1 MPFNIALSS
10 SWPLNIDP
18 QQILLHWLNL
28 VILAGGLYFILYKP
42 VKKFIAKREE
52 HYRELDQQAGE
63 KLAQAEQFKEQY
75 SEKLAAADEEIHQA
89 RVKAQQSTERST
101 QEQLDQARAQ
111 AEQIVAQARAQAD
124 RIKEQAVHDS
134 QDEIRRMA
142 EMAAA
147 RLALRKDPFDQF
159 LDLAEG
165 GKEHEG
171 K

>member
-1 MPFNIALSS
+1 M
-10 SWPLNIDP
+10 PLNIDW
-18 QQILLHWLNL
+18 QQILLHWMNL
-28 VILAGGLYFILYKP
+28 VILAGGLYFLLYWP

-52 HYRELDQQAGE
+52 HYKDLEQQADD
-63 KLAQAEQFKEQY
+63 KIAQAQQLQTQY
-75 SEKLAAADEEIHQA
+75 GEKLAAADEEIHQA
-89 RVKAQQSTERST
+89 RAKAQQAVEQST
-101 QEQLDQARAQ
+101 QEQLELARAQ

-134 QDEIRRMA
+134 QDEIRRLA
-142 EMAAA
+142 ETAAG
-147 RLALRKDPFDQF
+147 RLALQKDPFDQF

>member
-1 MPFNIALSS
+1 MPNIALSS
-10 SWPLNIDP
+10 GFPLNIDP

-28 VILAGGLYFILYKP
+28 VILVGGLYFILYKP

-52 HYRELDQQAGE
+52 HYKELEQQAE
-63 KLAQAEQFKEQY
+63 DKIAQAEQFKVQY
-75 SEKLAAADEEIHQA
+75 SEKLAAADEEIRQTRA
-89 RVKAQQSTERST
+89 KAQQAAQQSA
-101 QEQLDQARAQ
+101 QEQLEQARAQ

-124 RIKEQAVHDS
+124 RIREQAVHDS

-142 EMAAA
+142 ETAAA
-147 RLALRKDPFDQF
+147 RLALRQDPFDQF

-171 K
+171 E

>member
-1 MPFNIALSS
+1 MF
-10 SWPLNIDP
+10 PLNFDP
-18 QQILLHWLNL
+18 QQVLLHWLNL
-28 VILAGGLYFILYKP
+28 AILVGGLYFILYKP

-52 HYRELDQQAGE
+52 HYEDLERQADDRI
-63 KLAQAEQFKEQY
+63 AQAEQLQTQY
-75 SEKLAAADEEIHQA
+75 GEKLAAADEEIHQA
-89 RVKAQQSTERST
+89 RAKAQLAVEQST
-101 QEQLDQARAQ
+101 QEQLEQARAQ

-134 QDEIRRMA
+134 QDEIRRLA
-142 EMAAA
+142 ETAAG
-147 RLALRKDPFDQF
+147 RLALQKDPFDQF

>member
-10 SWPLNIDP
+10 NWPLNIDP

-28 VILAGGLYFILYKP
+28 AILVGGLYFILYKP
-42 VKKFIAKREE
+42 VKNFIAKREE
-52 HYRELDQQAGE
+52 HYKELDR
-63 KLAQAEQFKEQY
+63 QAEDRIARAEQLQTQY

-89 RVKAQQSTERST
+89 RAKAQQAVEQST
-101 QEQLDQARAQ
+101 QEQLDSARAQ

-124 RIKEQAVHDS
+124 RIKEQAIHDS
-134 QDEIRRMA
+134 QDEIRRLA
-142 EMAAA
+142 ETAAG
-147 RLALRKDPFDQF
+147 RLALQKDPFDQF

>member
-1 MPFNIALSS
+1 MPFNIALTGL
-10 SWPLNIDP
+10 PLNFDP
-18 QQILLHWLNL
+18 QQVLLHWLNL
-28 VILAGGLYFILYKP
+28 VILVGGLYFILYKP

-52 HYRELDQQAGE
+52 HYRELEQQAGDRI
-63 KLAQAEQFKEQY
+63 AQAEQLQTQY

-89 RVKAQQSTERST
+89 RAKAQAAVEQST

-111 AEQIVAQARAQAD
+111 AEQIVTQARAQAD

-134 QDEIRRMA
+134 QDEIRRLA
-142 EMAAA
+142 ETAAA

>member
-1 MPFNIALSS
+1 MPFNIALSGL
-10 SWPLNIDP
+10 PLDP

-28 VILAGGLYFILYKP
+28 VILVGGLYFILYKP

-52 HYRELDQQAGE
+52 HYRELEQQADD
-63 KLAQAEQFKEQY
+63 KIAQAEQLQVQY

-89 RVKAQQSTERST
+89 RAKAQLAVEQST

-111 AEQIVAQARAQAD
+111 AEQIVTQARAQAD

-134 QDEIRRMA
+134 QDEIRRLA
-142 EMAAA
+142 ETAAA
-147 RLALRKDPFDQF
+147 RLALRQDPFAQV

-165 GKEHEG
+165 GRENEG

>member
-1 MPFNIALSS
+1 MPFNIALSGN
-10 SWPLNIDP
+10 WPLNIDP

-28 VILAGGLYFILYKP
+28 VILVGGLYFILYKP

-52 HYRELDQQAGE
+52 HYRDLDRQADD
-63 KLAQAEQFKEQY
+63 KIAQAEQFKAQY

-89 RVKAQQSTERST
+89 RAKAQQAVEQST
-101 QEQLDQARAQ
+101 QEQLELARAQ

-124 RIKEQAVHDS
+124 RIREQAIHDS
-134 QDEIRRMA
+134 QDEIRRLA
-142 EMAAA
+142 ETAAG
-147 RLALRKDPFDQF
+147 RLALQKDPFDQF

>member
-1 MPFNIALSS
+1 MPFNIALSGGF
-10 SWPLNIDP
+10 PLNIDP
-18 QQILLHWLNL
+18 QQILLHWMNL
-28 VILAGGLYFILYKP
+28 VILVGGLYFILYKP

-52 HYRELDQQAGE
+52 HYKELEQQADD
-63 KLAQAEQFKEQY
+63 KIAQAEQFKVQY

-89 RVKAQQSTERST
+89 RAKAQQAVEQST

-134 QDEIRRMA
+134 QDEIRRLA
-142 EMAAA
+142 ETAAA

-165 GKEHEG
+165 GIEHEG